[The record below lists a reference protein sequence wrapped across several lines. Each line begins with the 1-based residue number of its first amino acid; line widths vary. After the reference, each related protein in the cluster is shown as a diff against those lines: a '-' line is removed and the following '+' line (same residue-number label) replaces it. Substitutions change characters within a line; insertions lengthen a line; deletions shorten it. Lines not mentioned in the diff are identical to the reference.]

1 MERKTICCLGKW
13 LSINLHGK
21 FVMTGHH
28 ESSREIIRPYDSG
41 KKLATE
47 GCQNEANLQ

>member
-1 MERKTICCLGKW
+1 MERKKIGCLGKW
-13 LSINLHGK
+13 LSINLRVK

-28 ESSREIIRPYDSG
+28 ESSREIMRPYDSG

-47 GCQNEANLQ
+47 GCQEEANL